1 MMYCDFHKFD
11 PYEPSIRN
19 VTNFLRLLFEDGASY
34 STINIA
40 RCALSAVLY
49 TGSQETVGSDPMVSL
64 VLRGCGN
71 LRPPEPKYD
80 ITWDVSKVFKLLDRW
95 GNNSDLSL
103 LRLSKKLT
111 ILLLLCSAQRGQ
123 TIWRFHLSGLRFTDY
138 GARFNMR
145 HQLKHN
151 KPGEPLST
159 IKIYAYQPKLNI
171 CPVNCL
177 KEYIH
182 RTRKIRKGED
192 QLLLTSVKP
201 HEAIA
206 RNTVSSWTKKVLR
219 AAGIDT
225 SRYGA
230 HSTRAAATSAALT
243 SGININTLMRQAS
256 WKNANTFAKHYN
268 KPIEDPLES
277 VTYNIIDRK

>member
-1 MMYCDFHKFD
+1 MYCDFHGFD
-11 PYEPSIRN
+11 PYEPSVKN

-40 RCALSAVLY
+40 RCALSAVLD
-49 TGSQETVGSDPMVSL
+49 TNSRDSIGSDPMVSL

-80 ITWDVSKVFKLLDRW
+80 YTWDVSKVFKLFDKW
-95 GNNSDLSL
+95 GSNTKLSL

-111 ILLLLCSAQRGQ
+111 MLLLLCTAQRGQ
-123 TIWRFHLSGLRFTDY
+123 TVWRFHLSGLKFTDY
-138 GARFNMR
+138 GARFNML

-151 KPGEPLST
+151 KPGEPLCT
-159 IKIYAYQPKLNI
+159 IKVFKYQPKPSI
-171 CPVNCL
+171 CPIMCL

-182 RTRKIRKGED
+182 RTRKIRHGHD
-192 QLLLTSVKP
+192 QLLLTSIKP
-201 HEAIA
+201 HSPIA

-225 SRYGA
+225 SKFA
-230 HSTRAAATSAALT
+230 PHSTRAASTSAALA
-243 SGININTLMRQAS
+243 SGININTLMSQAS
-256 WKNANTFAKHYN
+256 WKRADNFAKHYN
-268 KPIEDPLES
+268 KPILDMRDS
-277 VTYNIIDRK
+277 VTHTIIH